1 MKAELKQTIE
11 MKDQLINDDGKLVSE
26 LLNFRN
32 EIQSLNNAN
41 QCLQESNDRLQ
52 VNHMSFDKKKII
64 YKRYI
69 YSIGTIK

>member
-26 LLNFRN
+26 LFNFRN

-52 VNHMSFDKKKII
+52 VNHTSFDKKKL
-64 YKRYI
+64 YI
-69 YSIGTIK
+69 NDTFIQ

>member
-52 VNHMSFDKKKII
+52 VNHMSFDKKKL
-64 YKRYI
+64 YI
-69 YSIGTIK
+69 NDTFIQ